1 MTHKIQLDFATQVSV
16 KTHLEGYIFLWLLTT
31 RFVLFVFISLSGR
44 GNAFPEVSLRTQVRH
59 HRLCCL
65 RVEFT
70 RIKADVALLGAA
82 KPPVIYKDIKYIF
95 YDYDDAKNFVDDN
108 IVTLEGLNITTRQ
121 GSRQGKRNQLYYFI

>member
-1 MTHKIQLDFATQVSV
+1 M
-16 KTHLEGYIFLWLLTT
+16 
-31 RFVLFVFISLSGR
+31 FVFISLPGR
-44 GNAFPEVSLRTQVRH
+44 GNAFPETSQRTQVRH
-59 HRLCCL
+59 HKLCCL

-108 IVTLEGLNITTRQ
+108 IVTLESLTITAGQ
-121 GSRQGKRNQLYYFI
+121 ESRQGKGN